1 MSRTS
6 FIFLVL
12 LGIVIML
19 SLANDS
25 AQFDGSIS
33 GKPWGNNYP
42 RTSKE
47 AQRELQVK
55 SNWVPTHNKGY
66 NYKRSNDRA
75 SFEVIGKFGDR
86 IDIKY
91 TSPRQSTN
99 LEDMLSDP
107 YIQDRLNDE
116 NNR

>member
-19 SLANDS
+19 SLADDS
-25 AQFDGSIS
+25 AQFDGSVS
-33 GKPWGNNYP
+33 GKPWGDNYP

-55 SNWVPTHNKGY
+55 SNWVPGHNKGY
-66 NYKRSNDRA
+66 INKGSNDRA
-75 SFEVIGKFGDR
+75 SFEVIDKFGDR

-91 TSPRQSTN
+91 TSPHRSIN

-107 YIQDRLNDE
+107 YIQDRLEDE
-116 NNR
+116 NLK